1 MSTNTPAR
9 NITPS
14 KTPVDKA
21 VAGVAN
27 FADDTAGASKVVNGF
42 ARKIFPDHWSL
53 MLGEITLYS
62 FVILLLTGTFL
73 TFFYEPSAAET
84 TYTGNY
90 APLAGQ
96 HVSEA
101 YASSLRLSFD
111 VRGGLLMRQ
120 VHHWAA
126 LVFVAA
132 TIVHMARV
140 FFTGAFRKPREI
152 NWVIGGV
159 LAMLAV
165 FEGFTGYSLPDDL
178 LSGTGIRIA
187 QAIIL
192 AVPVVGS
199 YISFF
204 LFGGEFPGV
213 DFIPRFFTIHIL
225 LLPAVMLALIVV
237 HLMLVVVHK
246 HTQYPGPGRTED
258 NVVGFPLFPVYM
270 AKAGGF
276 FFIVFG
282 VIALIAS
289 LVQINAIWAYGAYD
303 PSPVTAGS
311 QPDWYMGWLDGAV
324 RLTPG
329 WFEFTLWGY
338 TFSMNIFIPTTV
350 TILFTLGALFLYPWI
365 EQAATGDRREHH
377 LLDRPRNQPTRTGLG
392 VMALTFY
399 VLLWISGGNDI
410 IAHMMGL
417 SINDI
422 TRFLRVGI
430 FLLPALAFVI
440 TKRICLGLQR
450 KDREKALHGRE
461 TGRIVRLPHGEFIE
475 VHAPLSDLE
484 RWVLVQHDSGRPME
498 IEDRVDA
505 GNPSSIYG
513 KVQRRLSRFYFEDRV
528 EPVTPAELAAS
539 HDDHHGEIE
548 GGHPDAID
556 QQSNPAIGTSQTL
569 HG

>member
-1 MSTNTPAR
+1 MST
-9 NITPS
+9 I
-14 KTPVDKA
+14 DKA
-21 VAGVAN
+21 AGGVGN
-27 FADDTAGASKVVNGF
+27 FADDTVGASKIVNGF
-42 ARKIFPDHWSL
+42 ARKIFPDHWSF

-62 FVILLLTGTFL
+62 FVILLFTGTFL

-84 TYTGNY
+84 VYQGEY

-96 HVSEA
+96 AVSQA
-101 YASSLRLSFD
+101 YESSLRISFD
-111 VRGGLLMRQ
+111 VRGGLIMRQ

-126 LVFVAA
+126 LIFVAA
-132 TIVHMARV
+132 TVVHMIRV

-152 NWVIGGV
+152 NWVIGLV
-159 LAMLAV
+159 LALLAV

-199 YISFF
+199 YVSFF
-204 LFGGEFPGV
+204 LFGGEFPGE
-213 DFIPRFFTIHIL
+213 DFIPRFFTIHVL
-225 LLPAVMLALIVV
+225 LLPAVMLGLIVV
-237 HLMLVVVHK
+237 HLALVVIHK

-282 VIALIAS
+282 VIALIAA
-289 LVQINAIWAYGAYD
+289 LVQINPIWAYGPYD

-329 WFEFTLWGY
+329 WFEFTLLGY

-350 TILFTLGALFLYPWI
+350 VILFVMVAGSLYPWI

-377 LLDRPRNQPTRTGLG
+377 LLDRPRNAPTRTALG

-399 VLLWISGGNDI
+399 VLLFISGGNDI
-410 IAHMMGL
+410 IAHMVGL

-422 TRFLRVGI
+422 TRSLRVLV
-430 FLLPALAFVI
+430 FVLPALAFVV

-475 VHAPLSDLE
+475 VHAPLTDLE
-484 RWVLVQHDSGRPME
+484 RWVLVQHEANRPME

-505 GNPSSIYG
+505 GNPNSLYG
-513 KVQRRLSRFYFEDRV
+513 KVQRRLSKFYFEDRV

-539 HDDHHGEIE
+539 HHGKPGEID
-548 GGHPDAID
+548 GGEHATLEE
-556 QQSNPAIGTSQTL
+556 SKTSPAIQTSQTSR
-569 HG
+569 G

>member
-1 MSTNTPAR
+1 MST
-9 NITPS
+9 I
-14 KTPVDKA
+14 DK
-21 VAGVAN
+21 VAGGVGN
-27 FADDTAGASKVVNGF
+27 FADDTVGASKVVNGF
-42 ARKIFPDHWSL
+42 ARKIFPDHWSF

-84 TYTGNY
+84 TYTGMY

-101 YASSLRLSFD
+101 YASSLRISFD
-111 VRGGLLMRQ
+111 VRGGLLIRQ

-126 LVFVAA
+126 LIFVAA
-132 TIVHMARV
+132 TIVHMIRV

-152 NWVIGGV
+152 NWVIGLV
-159 LAMLAV
+159 LALLAV

-199 YISFF
+199 YISYF
-204 LFGGEFPGV
+204 LFGGAFPGE

-225 LLPAVMLALIVV
+225 LLPAVMLGLIVV
-237 HLMLVVVHK
+237 HLALVVIHK

-282 VIALIAS
+282 VIALIAGLFS
-289 LVQINAIWAYGAYD
+289 INPIWAYGAYD

-329 WFEFTLWGY
+329 WFEFTLFGF
-338 TFSMNIFIPTTV
+338 TFSMNIFIPTTAL
-350 TILFTLGALFLYPWI
+350 ILFVVVAGSLYPWI

-377 LLDRPRNQPTRTGLG
+377 LLDRPRNAPTRTGLG

-399 VLLWISGGNDI
+399 VLLFISGGNDI

-422 TRFLRVGI
+422 TRSLRVAV
-430 FLLPALAFVI
+430 FVLPALAFVI

-475 VHAPLSDLE
+475 VHAPLTDTE
-484 RWVLVQHDSGRPME
+484 RWVLVQHDVHRPME

-505 GNPSSIYG
+505 GNPDSLYG
-513 KVQRRLSRFYFEDRV
+513 KVQRRLSKFFFEDRV
-528 EPVTPAELAAS
+528 EPVTPAELAEAHHEHHTEIGSQEHAS
-539 HDDHHGEIE
+539 IE
-548 GGHPDAID
+548 EQ
-556 QQSNPAIGTSQTL
+556 QQSPSISTAQTSR
-569 HG
+569 G

>member
-1 MSTNTPAR
+1 MST
-9 NITPS
+9 I
-14 KTPVDKA
+14 DK
-21 VAGVAN
+21 VAGGVGN
-27 FADDTAGASKVVNGF
+27 FADDTAGASKIVNGF
-42 ARKIFPDHWSL
+42 ARKIFPDHWSF

-62 FVILLLTGTFL
+62 FVILLFTGTFL

-84 TYTGNY
+84 VYTGNY

-96 HVSEA
+96 TVSEA

-132 TIVHMARV
+132 TIVHMVRV

-159 LAMLAV
+159 LALLAV

-187 QAIIL
+187 DAIIL

-204 LFGGEFPGV
+204 LFGGEFPGQ

-225 LLPAVMLALIVV
+225 LLPAVMLALIAV

-282 VIALIAS
+282 VIALIAG
-289 LVQINAIWAYGAYD
+289 LVTINPIWAYGSYD

-329 WFEFTLWGY
+329 WFEFAAFGY
-338 TFSMNIFIPTTV
+338 TFSMNVFIPTTV
-350 TILFTLGALFLYPWI
+350 IILFVMAALCLYPWI

-410 IAHMMGL
+410 IAHMVGL

-422 TRFLRVGI
+422 TRTLRVLV
-430 FLLPALAFVI
+430 FVLPALAFVV

-461 TGRIVRLPHGEFIE
+461 TGRIVRLHHGEFIE
-475 VHAPLSDLE
+475 MHAPLIDLE
-484 RWVLVQHDSGRPME
+484 RWNLVQHDVHRPM
-498 IEDRVDA
+498 
-505 GNPSSIYG
+505 
-513 KVQRRLSRFYFEDRV
+513 
-528 EPVTPAELAAS
+528 
-539 HDDHHGEIE
+539 
-548 GGHPDAID
+548 
-556 QQSNPAIGTSQTL
+556 
-569 HG
+569 

>member
-1 MSTNTPAR
+1 MST
-9 NITPS
+9 I
-14 KTPVDKA
+14 DK
-21 VAGVAN
+21 VAGGVGN
-27 FADDTAGASKVVNGF
+27 FADDSVGASKIVNGF
-42 ARKIFPDHWSL
+42 ARKIFPDHWSF

-62 FVILLLTGTFL
+62 FVILLFTGTFL

-84 TYTGNY
+84 TYTGMY
-90 APLAGQ
+90 APLTGQ

-101 YASSLRLSFD
+101 YASSLRISFD
-111 VRGGLLMRQ
+111 VRGGLIMRQ

-132 TIVHMARV
+132 TIVHMMRV

-152 NWVIGGV
+152 NWVIGVV
-159 LAMLAV
+159 LALLAV

-199 YISFF
+199 YISYF
-204 LFGGEFPGV
+204 LFGGAFPGE

-225 LLPAVMLALIVV
+225 LLPAVLLGLIVV
-237 HLMLVVVHK
+237 HLALIVVHK

-258 NVVGFPLFPVYM
+258 NVVGFPLYPVYM

-282 VIALIAS
+282 VIALISA
-289 LVQINAIWAYGAYD
+289 LFTINPIWAYGSYD

-329 WFEFTLWGY
+329 WFEFTLFGF

-350 TILFTLGALFLYPWI
+350 LILAVVAAGSLYPWI

-377 LLDRPRNQPTRTGLG
+377 LLDRPRNAPTRTALG
-392 VMALTFY
+392 VMAITFY
-399 VLLWISGGNDI
+399 VLLFISGGNDI
-410 IAHMMGL
+410 IAHIMGL

-422 TRFLRVGI
+422 TRTLRVAV
-430 FLLPALAFVI
+430 FALPALAFVV

-475 VHAPLSDLE
+475 VHAPLTEEE
-484 RWVLVQHDSGRPME
+484 RWVLVQHENHRPME

-505 GNPSSIYG
+505 GNPDTVYG
-513 KVQRRLSRFYFEDRV
+513 KIQRRLSKFYFEDRV
-528 EPVTPAELAAS
+528 EPVTPRELAAA
-539 HDDHHGEIE
+539 HHEHGTEIE
-548 GGHPDAID
+548 SQEHASIEERGGNAAI
-556 QQSNPAIGTSQTL
+556 ATSQTL

>member
-1 MSTNTPAR
+1 MST
-9 NITPS
+9 I
-14 KTPVDKA
+14 DKA
-21 VAGVAN
+21 AGGVGN
-27 FADDTAGASKVVNGF
+27 FADDTVGASKIVNGF
-42 ARKIFPDHWSL
+42 ARKIFPDHWSF

-62 FVILLLTGTFL
+62 FVILLFTGTFL
-73 TFFYEPSAAET
+73 TFFYEPSAAHT
-84 TYTGNY
+84 VYNGDY

-96 HVSEA
+96 GVSEA

-111 VRGGLLMRQ
+111 VRGGLIMRQ

-126 LVFVAA
+126 LIFVAA
-132 TIVHMARV
+132 TVVHMIRV

-152 NWVIGGV
+152 NWVIGLV
-159 LAMLAV
+159 LAILAV

-192 AVPVVGS
+192 SVPVVGS

-204 LFGGEFPGV
+204 LFGGEFPGE

-225 LLPAVMLALIVV
+225 LLPAVMLGLIVV
-237 HLMLVVVHK
+237 HLALVVIHK

-282 VIALIAS
+282 VIALIAG
-289 LVQINAIWAYGAYD
+289 LVQINPIWAYGPYD

-324 RLTPG
+324 RITPG
-329 WFEFTLWGY
+329 WWEFTLFGF

-350 TILFTLGALFLYPWI
+350 LILFVMTAGALYPWI

-377 LLDRPRNQPTRTGLG
+377 LLDRPRNAPTRTGLG

-399 VLLWISGGNDI
+399 VLLWISGGNDV
-410 IAHMMGL
+410 IAHMVGL

-422 TRFLRVGI
+422 TRFMRVAV
-430 FLLPALAFVI
+430 FVLPALAFVV

-475 VHAPLSDLE
+475 VHAPLSEAE
-484 RWVLVQHDSGRPME
+484 RWVLVQHDSNRPMDV
-498 IEDRVDA
+498 EDRLDA
-505 GNPSSIYG
+505 GNPNSLYG

-528 EPVTPAELAAS
+528 EPVTPAELAAA
-539 HDDHHGEIE
+539 HHGHDTEIE
-548 GGHPDAID
+548 SQEHASIEEDGGNAAI
-556 QQSNPAIGTSQTL
+556 ATSQKY

>member
-1 MSTNTPAR
+1 MSSQTT
-9 NITPS
+9 
-14 KTPVDKA
+14 VDK
-21 VAGVAN
+21 VAAGIGN
-27 FADDTAGASKVVNGF
+27 YADDTAGASKIVNGF
-42 ARKIFPDHWSL
+42 ARKIFPDHWSF

-84 TYTGNY
+84 TYTGIY

-96 HVSEA
+96 TVSEA

-111 VRGGLLMRQ
+111 IRGGLLMRQ

-140 FFTGAFRKPREI
+140 FFTGAFRKPREL

-159 LAMLAV
+159 LALLAV

-187 QAIIL
+187 DAIIL

-204 LFGGEFPGV
+204 LFGGEFPGQ

-237 HLMLVVVHK
+237 HLFFVVIHK

-258 NVVGFPLFPVYM
+258 NVVGFPLFPVYA

-282 VIALIAS
+282 VIALIAALFS
-289 LVQINAIWAYGAYD
+289 INPIWAYGAYD

-324 RLTPG
+324 RLMPG
-329 WFEFTLWGY
+329 WTEISAFGY
-338 TFSMNIFIPTTV
+338 TLSLNIFIPTTV
-350 TILFTLGALFLYPWI
+350 IILFVMGALVAYPYL
-365 EQAATGDRREHH
+365 EQIATGDKREHH
-377 LLDRPRNQPTRTGLG
+377 LLDRPRNAPTRTGLG
-392 VMALTFY
+392 VMAVTFY

-410 IAHMMGL
+410 IAHIMQL

-422 TRFLRVGI
+422 TRFLRVAL
-430 FLLPALAFVI
+430 FVLPAIAFVV

-484 RWVLVQHDSGRPME
+484 RWTLVQHEVQRPME

-505 GNPSSIYG
+505 GNPDTLYG
-513 KVQRRLSRFYFEDRV
+513 RFQRRLSKFYFEDRV
-528 EPVTPAELAAS
+528 EPVTPAEVEAAHS
-539 HDDHHGEIE
+539 HGELGSDE
-548 GGHPDAID
+548 EHLAVGDKENA
-556 QQSNPAIGTSQTL
+556 AIGTSQTL

>member
-1 MSTNTPAR
+1 MST
-9 NITPS
+9 ID
-14 KTPVDKA
+14 KTA
-21 VAGVAN
+21 AGVAN
-27 FADDTAGASKVVNGF
+27 FADDTVGASKVVNGF
-42 ARKIFPDHWSL
+42 ARKIFPDHWSF
-53 MLGEITLYS
+53 MLGEVTLYS

-84 TYTGNY
+84 VYQGNY
-90 APLAGQ
+90 VPLVGQ

-101 YASSLRLSFD
+101 YESTLRLSFD
-111 VRGGLLMRQ
+111 IRGGLLMRQ
-120 VHHWAA
+120 IHHWAA

-132 TIVHMARV
+132 TVVHMARV
-140 FFTGAFRKPREI
+140 FFTGAFRKPREV
-152 NWVIGGV
+152 NWVIGSI
-159 LAMLAV
+159 LAILAV
-165 FEGFTGYSLPDDL
+165 VEGFTGYSLPDDL

-187 QAIIL
+187 DAIIL

-204 LFGGEFPGV
+204 LFGGEFPGT

-225 LLPAVMLALIVV
+225 LLPAIILALVAV

-282 VIALIAS
+282 VIAALGA

-311 QPDWYMGWLDGAV
+311 QPDWYMGWADGAV
-324 RLTPG
+324 RLMPG
-329 WFEFTLWGY
+329 WLEFEAFGY
-338 TFSMNIFIPTTV
+338 TFSFNILT
-350 TILFTLGALFLYPWI
+350 ALIICGVMVVAGIVYPWI

-392 VMALTFY
+392 VMALTLY
-399 VLLWISGGNDI
+399 GLLWISGGNDI
-410 IAHMMGL
+410 IAHMLGL

-422 TRFLRVGI
+422 TRLLRVGI
-430 FLLPALAFVI
+430 FAFPALAFVI

-475 VHAPLSDLE
+475 VHAPLTDLE
-484 RWVLVQHDSGRPME
+484 RWTLVQHDSLRPME

-505 GNPSSIYG
+505 GNPDTLFG
-513 KVQRRLSRFYFEDRV
+513 KVQRRLSKFYFEDRV

-539 HDDHHGEIE
+539 HHDHHSELE
-548 GGHPDAID
+548 SAHADELDRAD
-556 QQSNPAIGTSQTL
+556 NPAIGTSQTL

>member
-1 MSTNTPAR
+1 MST
-9 NITPS
+9 I
-14 KTPVDKA
+14 DK
-21 VAGVAN
+21 VAGGVGN
-27 FADDTAGASKVVNGF
+27 FADDSVGASKVVNGF
-42 ARKIFPDHWSL
+42 ARKIFPDHWSF

-84 TYTGNY
+84 TYTGMY

-101 YASSLRLSFD
+101 YASSLRISFD
-111 VRGGLLMRQ
+111 VRGGLLIRQ

-126 LVFVAA
+126 LIFVAA
-132 TIVHMARV
+132 TIVHMIRV

-152 NWVIGGV
+152 NWVIGLV
-159 LAMLAV
+159 LALLAV

-199 YISFF
+199 YISYF
-204 LFGGEFPGV
+204 LFGGAFPGE

-225 LLPAVMLALIVV
+225 LLPAVMLGLIVV
-237 HLMLVVVHK
+237 HLALVVIHK

-282 VIALIAS
+282 VIALIAALFS
-289 LVQINAIWAYGAYD
+289 INPIWAYGAYD

-329 WFEFTLWGY
+329 WFEFTLFGF

-350 TILFTLGALFLYPWI
+350 TILFVMAAGSLYPWI

-377 LLDRPRNQPTRTGLG
+377 LLDRPRNAPTRTGLG

-399 VLLWISGGNDI
+399 VLLFISGGNDI

-422 TRFLRVGI
+422 TRTLRVAV
-430 FLLPALAFVI
+430 FVLPALAFVI

-475 VHAPLSDLE
+475 VHAPLTDTE
-484 RWVLVQHDSGRPME
+484 RWVLVQHDVHRPME

-505 GNPSSIYG
+505 GNPSSLYG
-513 KVQRRLSRFYFEDRV
+513 KVQRRLSKFFFEDRV
-528 EPVTPAELAAS
+528 EPVTPIELAAA
-539 HDDHHGEIE
+539 HHEHHTEIGSQE
-548 GGHPDAID
+548 HASIEEQ
-556 QQSNPAIGTSQTL
+556 QQSPSISTAQTSR
-569 HG
+569 G

>member
-1 MSTNTPAR
+1 MST
-9 NITPS
+9 I
-14 KTPVDKA
+14 DKA
-21 VAGVAN
+21 AGGVAN
-27 FADDTAGASKVVNGF
+27 FADDSVGASKVVNGF
-42 ARKIFPDHWSL
+42 ARKIFPDHWSF

-84 TYTGNY
+84 TYYGQY
-90 APLAGQ
+90 IPLYGQ

-101 YASSLRLSFD
+101 YESSLRISFD

-120 VHHWAA
+120 IHHWAA

-140 FFTGAFRKPREI
+140 FFTGAFRKPREV
-152 NWVIGGV
+152 NWVIGSI
-159 LAMLAV
+159 LAILAV

-204 LFGGEFPGV
+204 LFGGEFPGT

-225 LLPAVMLALIVV
+225 LLPAIILALIAV

-258 NVVGFPLFPVYM
+258 NVVGFQLFPVYM

-282 VIALIAS
+282 VIAALGA

-324 RLTPG
+324 RLMPG
-329 WFEFTLWGY
+329 WFEFTLWGF

-350 TILFTLGALFLYPWI
+350 VILLTMGIMVLYPWI

-410 IAHMMGL
+410 IAHMLNL

-422 TRFLRVGI
+422 TRSLRVLV
-430 FLLPALAFVI
+430 FALPALAFVV

-475 VHAPLSDLE
+475 VHAPLTDLE
-484 RWVLVQHDSGRPME
+484 RWTLVQHDNLRPME

-505 GNPSSIYG
+505 GNPDTLFG

-539 HDDHHGEIE
+539 HHDHHGELE
-548 GGHPDAID
+548 QAHADELDRAD
-556 QQSNPAIGTSQTL
+556 HPAIGTSQTT

>member
-1 MSTNTPAR
+1 MST
-9 NITPS
+9 I
-14 KTPVDKA
+14 DK
-21 VAGVAN
+21 VAGGVGN
-27 FADDTAGASKVVNGF
+27 FADDTVGASKIVNGF
-42 ARKIFPDHWSL
+42 ARKIFPDHWSF

-62 FVILLLTGTFL
+62 FVILLFTGTFL

-84 TYTGNY
+84 TYVGNY

-152 NWVIGGV
+152 NWVIGAI
-159 LAMLAV
+159 LAILAV

-204 LFGGEFPGV
+204 LFGGEFPGQ

-225 LLPAVMLALIVV
+225 LLPAIMLALIVV

-282 VIALIAS
+282 VIALIAALFS
-289 LVQINAIWAYGAYD
+289 INPIWAYGAYD

-329 WFEFTLWGY
+329 WFEFTLFGF

-350 TILFTLGALFLYPWI
+350 LILFVVVAGSLYPWI

-377 LLDRPRNQPTRTGLG
+377 LLDRPRNAPTRTGLG

-399 VLLWISGGNDI
+399 VLLFISGGNDI

-422 TRFLRVGI
+422 TRTLRVGL
-430 FLLPALAFVI
+430 FVLPALAFVI

-475 VHAPLSDLE
+475 VHAPLTDTE
-484 RWVLVQHDSGRPME
+484 RWVLVQHDVHRPME
-498 IEDRVDA
+498 IEDRLDA
-505 GNPSSIYG
+505 GNPSSLYG
-513 KVQRRLSRFYFEDRV
+513 KVQRRLSKFFFEDRV
-528 EPVTPAELAAS
+528 EPVTPAELAAA
-539 HDDHHGEIE
+539 HHEHHTEIE
-548 GGHPDAID
+548 SQEHASLEEQ
-556 QQSNPAIGTSQTL
+556 QQSPAISTAQTSR
-569 HG
+569 G